1 MHECVGVWCVS
12 VWCVGVM
19 CVSVMCVSVMCASVR
34 CVGVCMRRGRETK
47 CKKTATSWFAQLA
60 IALRFLPPSVFSKEF
75 AEMNFFVIFLP
86 EKKFTPNVLLI
97 IDPSLLFK
105 ISPAKQFLI
114 HFKI

>member
-1 MHECVGVWCVS
+1 MHECVS
-12 VWCVGVM
+12 VCGVGVM
-19 CVSVMCVSVMCASVR
+19 CVSVW